1 MSPGEGPSLSFQSLS
16 DAKPRGYLAFAGQTG
31 NQTSLTSSP
40 PLKGEDS
47 YGLLLFLQD
56 DFGGF
61 LDALRVR
68 AGLAA

>member
-16 DAKPRGYLAFAGQTG
+16 DAKPRGYLALAGQTG
-31 NQTSLTSSP
+31 NQTRTSSP